1 MATDTVTL
9 PPDGDDAEKAA
20 FLKRHAELG
29 EQAWLAMQK
38 EKAAPKA
45 PAPEPVKTDPIE
57 ALELKINKLQ
67 NLLAALS
74 YCDGDRTEVDSLT
87 TAIEVA
93 NDMLGDIAEDVSHLR
108 GALSEEDEE
117 EEE

>member
-1 MATDTVTL
+1 
-9 PPDGDDAEKAA
+9 
-20 FLKRHAELG
+20 
-29 EQAWLAMQK
+29 
-38 EKAAPKA
+38 
-45 PAPEPVKTDPIE
+45 
-57 ALELKINKLQ
+57 
-67 NLLAALS
+67 LAALS